1 MRRTFLT
8 LLAAACALGAG
19 LAGVAAQG
27 FQTAA
32 PHAILIDADSGSV
45 LFEKAADE
53 RFSPASMAKLM
64 TTDIVFEA
72 LKSGRLSMDT
82 EFTVT
87 EDAWKRGGAGGGG
100 SSMFAQ
106 VNSRIKMSDLLRGLI
121 VQSGNDAAITIAE
134 NMAGSEEAFAGLMNQ
149 RAKEIGLTN
158 STFRN
163 ATGYSAPDQKVTAR
177 DMAKLAL
184 HIIDTYPDYY
194 KIFAE
199 KEFTW
204 NKIRQQNRNPLL
216 ALDIGADG
224 LKTGYLEESGYA
236 LTGSAVQ
243 NGQRLVLVVSGLKTA
258 RDRASESR
266 KLMEWGFR
274 AFEPRQVFA
283 PGETVA
289 EASVFGGQSGSVPLV
304 AKKPVRVL
312 LPRGSSDRV
321 SAKVIYTGPL
331 VAPVE
336 EGQRVGAL
344 RIQRGDAVA
353 LDQPLYAGAAVE
365 PGTLPQRAMDA
376 ALEFGTGLVRK
387 ALDRAGKGGDRS
399 GDKAGDR
406 GGAGAANPS

>member
-1 MRRTFLT
+1 MRRTLLT

-19 LAGVAAQG
+19 LAAARAQG

-134 NMAGSEEAFAGLMNQ
+134 NMAGSEDAFAGLMNQ
-149 RAKEIGLTN
+149 HAKEIGLTN

-184 HIIDTYPDYY
+184 HIIETYPDYY
-194 KIFAE
+194 KIFSE

-258 RDRASESR
+258 RDRAAEAR

-274 AFEPRQVFA
+274 AFEPRQIFA

-321 SAKVIYTGPL
+321 SARAIYTGPL

-336 EGQRVGAL
+336 EGQRVGVL
-344 RIQRGDAVA
+344 RVQRGDTIA
-353 LDQPLYAGAAVE
+353 LDQPLFAGAAVE

-387 ALDRAGKGGDRS
+387 ALDRAGKGNDKG
-399 GDKAGDR
+399 GDKAA
-406 GGAGAANPS
+406 AGAANPS